1 MKDPEK
7 AFDATQYKNQFQKEK
22 YDRII
27 VNVPKGQKDVIQ
39 TYAKEQGYNSL
50 NAFVVDCINSKMN
63 NQLLN
68 IWRQASSLSF
78 FALVH
83 LVQDLSLFFLN
94 LVQDSIFTSCT
105 RCNILNSSNETQ
117 QQRKQERPDKA
128 IGLYTSDMAIKLT
141 QVRQSV

>member
-22 YDRII
+22 CDRII

-63 NQLLN
+63 N
-68 IWRQASSLSF
+68 
-78 FALVH
+78 
-83 LVQDLSLFFLN
+83 
-94 LVQDSIFTSCT
+94 
-105 RCNILNSSNETQ
+105 
-117 QQRKQERPDKA
+117 
-128 IGLYTSDMAIKLT
+128 
-141 QVRQSV
+141 

>member
-1 MKDPEK
+1 MEAGFEPVFFCTC
-7 AFDATQYKNQFQKEK
+7 ASCT
-22 YDRII
+22 R
-27 VNVPKGQKDVIQ
+27 
-39 TYAKEQGYNSL
+39 
-50 NAFVVDCINSKMN
+50 FVFV
-63 NQLLN
+63 
-68 IWRQASSLSF
+68 
-78 FALVH
+78 
-83 LVQDLSLFFLN
+83 FLN